1 MFFAVSLDKE
11 SLNPTVL
18 LLLRYYPSSHF
29 SQHLFGVEGGG
40 SGKRGEE
47 EEEGEDLSSV

>member
-1 MFFAVSLDKE
+1 MFFPLFLKKD

-18 LLLRYYPSSHF
+18 LLPRYYPSSYF
-29 SQHLFGVEGGG
+29 SQHLFGVRGRAGG
-40 SGKRGEE
+40 SGKRR